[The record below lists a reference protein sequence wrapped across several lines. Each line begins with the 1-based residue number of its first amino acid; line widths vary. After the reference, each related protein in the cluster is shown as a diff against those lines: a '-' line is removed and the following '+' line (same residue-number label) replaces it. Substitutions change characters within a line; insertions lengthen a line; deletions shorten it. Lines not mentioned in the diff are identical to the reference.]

1 LRQTRSIAGQSFN
14 DLSGS
19 TVKADAARN
28 SFGTSGKNILWAV
41 VDTGIDKT
49 HPHFQKHKN
58 LDLSDPLSHRDFTRG
73 GATDLAASA
82 CIDNFVTKLLQIGVL
97 SRTATADELV
107 RLKAYTVAA
116 LSREPGGRAYMIGDR
131 LSRFGLEVLRNDAAA
146 TERRMVLRRV
156 VSDIQES
163 CNLAVLYKGALIY
176 LDCIEANW
184 PLRLQIP
191 VGSTSMPPHCCASGK
206 LLLAHLPIADRQRLL
221 EVMALERFTMRT
233 ITDRQVLSSELDRI
247 VKAGYAVDNEEYV
260 LGVACVAVPVRNRPG
275 EIVAAVA
282 VQGATAR
289 LSLMRAIEFVPRL
302 QAAAAEIGSTF
313 G

>member
-1 LRQTRSIAGQSFN
+1 MKTANLSLVGEPREIANETS
-14 DLSGS
+14 S
-19 TVKADAARN
+19 TLKAFGVLEVLVRAAR
-28 SFGTSGKNILWAV
+28 AV
-41 VDTGIDKT
+41 T
-49 HPHFQKHKN
+49 
-58 LDLSDPLSHRDFTRG
+58 LSELMQATELPKPTLHRV
-73 GATDLAASA
+73 LALFEEAG
-82 CIDNFVTKLLQIGVL
+82 F
-97 SRTATADELV
+97 
-107 RLKAYTVAA
+107 

-176 LDCIEANW
+176 LDRIEANW
-184 PLRLQIP
+184 PLRLQFP
-191 VGSTSMPPHCCASGK
+191 VGGASMPPHCCASGK
-206 LLLAHLPIADRQRLL
+206 LLLAHLPVADRQRLL
-221 EVMALERFTMRT
+221 EVMALESFTMRT
-233 ITDRQVLSSELDRI
+233 ITDRQALSAELDRI
-247 VKAGYAVDNEEYV
+247 VNAGYAIDNEEYV
-260 LGVACVAVPVRNRPG
+260 LGVACVAVPVHNRHG

-289 LSLMRAIEFVPRL
+289 LPLMRAIEFVPRL